1 MKVIT
6 LTALG
11 LTAILSTGKTA
22 PINSLPLNYPVW
34 ALYGPNARTPV
45 DVDLDGNTD
54 LFIFA
59 DIDLLI
65 RDNGVASPFHLMV
78 ATENGVYVSCF
89 NVPIGPGPDGQPA
102 SVATF
107 TTFAENENIDPHLYP
122 PLWTWEAGELPFHGF
137 EIAGGIPSRDS
148 YLGVKIVKES
158 GEYYGWIRLIFP
170 VTYDYIDETSY
181 LKVKETSYQTTP
193 ATPIVAGVGK
203 TEMRSS
209 FSNSI
214 KLVSNADIELEI
226 KGVEDL
232 TCRLLESSDLSSWE
246 TVTVKYSTESDASEV
261 IPRNSSPRFYRWQ
274 ITENLEEMD

>member
-11 LTAILSTGKTA
+11 LTAILSTGETA

-54 LFIFA
+54 VFIFA
-59 DIDLLI
+59 DIDLLV
-65 RDNGVASPFHLMV
+65 RDNGVASPSHLMV
-78 ATENGVYVSCF
+78 ATANGVYVSCF
-89 NVPIGPGPDGQPA
+89 NVPIGSGPDGQPA

-107 TTFAENENIDPHLYP
+107 TTFAENENIDPHLSP
-122 PLWTWEAGELPFHGF
+122 HFLTWEAGELPFHGF

-181 LKVKETSYQTTP
+181 LKVKETSYQTAP
-193 ATPIVAGVGK
+193 STPIVAGVGK
-203 TEMRSS
+203 TEIRSS

-214 KLVSNADIELEI
+214 KLVSISDIELEI
-226 KGVEDL
+226 QEVEDL
-232 TCRLLESSDLSSWE
+232 TCRLVESSDLSSWE
-246 TVTVKYSTESDASEV
+246 TVTVKYSTGSNVSAV